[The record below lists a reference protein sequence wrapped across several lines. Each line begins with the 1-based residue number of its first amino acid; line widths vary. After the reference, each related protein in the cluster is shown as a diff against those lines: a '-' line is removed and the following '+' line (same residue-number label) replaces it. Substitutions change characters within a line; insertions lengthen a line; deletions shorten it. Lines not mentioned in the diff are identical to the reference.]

1 MENILFINA
10 CVRPNSRTYELAQT
24 VLQQLGGEF
33 TEVNLEQENIQPL
46 NSMTLALRD
55 KLLSEKDFDTPML
68 RYARQFAGADTIV
81 VAAPYWD
88 LLFPATLRI
97 YFEHVTVSGVTFY
110 YSPEGIPQSLCKA
123 KRLIYVSTAGGPVF
137 GQHLGYEYVKAVA
150 NGFFGIKDTLLI
162 QAENLDIWGADV
174 NAIMEQ
180 AKLDAIKKLR

>member
-1 MENILFINA
+1 MDKILFINA
-10 CVRPNSRTYELAQT
+10 CIRPNSRTYELAQT
-24 VLQQLGGEF
+24 VLTQLGGVL
-33 TEVNLEQENIQPL
+33 TEVHLERENIQPL
-46 NSMTLALRD
+46 NSETLALRD
-55 KLLSEKDFDTPML
+55 KLLSEKQFNAPML
-68 RYARQFAGADTIV
+68 RYARQFSEADTIV

-150 NGFFGIKDTLLI
+150 KGFFGIKDMMLI

-174 NAIMEQ
+174 NAILEQ
-180 AKLDAIKKLR
+180 AKKDAMEKLK